1 MTEYEHLMNTK
12 PFEAD
17 IDQSCE
23 QPKLSPIARHV
34 AEQFQRAVDDAAR
47 YAQAVPT
54 DELQDEVTRL
64 NQMLR
69 ETGYGQGQI
78 DAYAALAEEVE
89 RLRAE
94 LADARRQIDL
104 THQPA
109 ANYEVLVDW
118 VQGKPALPAPGCPVA
133 VEIKRLR
140 AENATMRAELL
151 EISAELKCRCDPCWT
166 DRGLHAPEC
175 FNYLS
180 KSAAEAAK
188 EKQK

>member
-1 MTEYEHLMNTK
+1 MTISEHARRA
-12 PFEAD
+12 AD
-17 IDQSCE
+17 NLWDSQYSIVTYHHIIQ
-23 QPKLSPIARHV
+23 QAI
-34 AEQFQRAVDDAAR
+34 DAA
-47 YAQAVPT
+47 T
-54 DELQDEVTRL
+54 EKL